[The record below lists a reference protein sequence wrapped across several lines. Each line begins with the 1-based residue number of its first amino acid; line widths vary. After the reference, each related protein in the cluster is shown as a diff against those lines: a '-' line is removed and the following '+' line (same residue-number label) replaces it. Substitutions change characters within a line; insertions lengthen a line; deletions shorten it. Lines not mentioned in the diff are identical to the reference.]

1 MDQKIISAIDIR
13 ADKVICLIAQELQ
26 ILDKGKILQLI
37 GIGTS
42 KLSVNCLKPF
52 SLETAEIKNH
62 LDVAISKAEDEAG
75 ISISNIYVSISE
87 NMKSDYIEHENKI
100 SNKTITEEDIK
111 SFFEAKKFRDLYTDT
126 DEPLHSFPISFKIDN
141 KKSVSEP
148 IGERAVTLH
157 TRWHI
162 ISTSKDYLN
171 KILDLLNNQEIT
183 LKQIVSSHYA
193 SSLAV
198 LSEDE
203 ADNGAV
209 SIDIQKNKTIISYTF
224 DNQLIGYDT
233 IKVGTYN
240 FANDISQVKSISL
253 EEAELVRKQ
262 IDTMNSQRIYEKK
275 LEKYFEIYSS
285 RAEELSRIIKNVINK
300 SKFSSLVSNN
310 IILTGYGAKSLT
322 VQKFIKKQMS
332 ESNFRLG
339 STKKINGS
347 KTYLDN
353 PSLASA
359 FGLLTYAANHT
370 MEGDKDEPSSEKRSI
385 FSVIYNFFRNL

>member
-1 MDQKIISAIDIR
+1 MGQKIISAIDIR

-52 SLETAEIKNH
+52 SLETEELKKH
-62 LDVAISKAEDEAG
+62 LETAISKAEVDARKK
-75 ISISNIYVSISE
+75 ISNIYVSISE
-87 NMKSDYIEHENKI
+87 NMRSDYIENEDIISGKI
-100 SNKTITEEDIK
+100 ITENDIK
-111 SFFEAKKFRDLYTDT
+111 SFFETEKFKDLYTDV
-126 DEPLHSFPISFKIDN
+126 DEPLHSFPISYKVDN
-141 KKSVSEP
+141 KKSLSDP
-148 IGERAVTLH
+148 IGVKAHTLN
-157 TRWHI
+157 TRWHV
-162 ISTSKDYLN
+162 ISTSKDYLK
-171 KILDLLNNQEIT
+171 KILDLLSNQEIS

-198 LSEDE
+198 LSDEE

-253 EEAELVRKQ
+253 EDAELVRKQ
-262 IDTMNSQRIYEKK
+262 IDSMNSQRIYEKK
-275 LEKYFEIYSS
+275 LEKYYEIYLS
-285 RAEELSRIIKNVINK
+285 RAEELSSIIKNVIYK
-300 SKFSSLVSNN
+300 SKFYSLVSNN

-322 VQKFIKKQMS
+322 IQKLIKNQMS
-332 ESNFRLG
+332 VSNFRLG

-359 FGLLTYAANHT
+359 FGLLTYATNHN
-370 MEGDKDEPSSEKRSI
+370 MEGDKEESILEKKSI
-385 FSVIYNFFRNL
+385 LSVIYNFFRNL

>member
-1 MDQKIISAIDIR
+1 MGQKIISAIDIR

-26 ILDKGKILQLI
+26 ILDRGKILQLI

-52 SLETAEIKNH
+52 SLEREEIKSH
-62 LDVAISKAEDEAG
+62 LDTAISKAEFDAG
-75 ISISNIYVSISE
+75 VKISNVYVSISE
-87 NMKSDYIEHENKI
+87 NMKSDYIEYENRI
-100 SNKTITEEDIK
+100 SGEIITEYDIK
-111 SFFEAKKFRDLYTDT
+111 SFFEDSKFKDLYTHT
-126 DEPLHSFPISFKIDN
+126 NEPLHSFPISFKVDN
-141 KKSVSEP
+141 KKNLSDP
-148 IGERAVTLH
+148 IGIKAETLN
-157 TRWHI
+157 TRWHV

-171 KILDLLNNQEIT
+171 KILDLLNNQEIG

-198 LSEDE
+198 LSDEE
-203 ADNGAV
+203 ADHGAV

-224 DNQLIGYDT
+224 DNQLIGYDSV
-233 IKVGTYN
+233 KVGTYN
-240 FANDISQVKSISL
+240 FANDISKVKSISL

-262 IDTMNSQRIYEKK
+262 IDKMNSQRIYEKK
-275 LEKYFEIYSS
+275 LEKYYEIYSS
-285 RAEELSRIIKNVINK
+285 RAEELSNIIKNIIHK

-310 IILTGYGAKSLT
+310 IVLTGYGAKSLT
-322 VQKFIKKQMS
+322 VQKFIKHQMS
-332 ESNFRLG
+332 GSNFRLG

-359 FGLLTYAANHT
+359 FGLLTYATNHN
-370 MEGDKDEPSSEKRSI
+370 MEGEKDEVKLEKKSI

>member
-1 MDQKIISAIDIR
+1 MGQKIISAIDIR

-26 ILDKGKILQLI
+26 ILDRGKILQLI

-52 SLETAEIKNH
+52 SLEREEIKSH
-62 LDVAISKAEDEAG
+62 LDTAISKAEFDAG
-75 ISISNIYVSISE
+75 VKISNVYVSISE
-87 NMKSDYIEHENKI
+87 NMKSDYIEYENRI
-100 SNKTITEEDIK
+100 SGEIITEYDIK
-111 SFFEAKKFRDLYTDT
+111 SFFEDSKFKDLYTHT
-126 DEPLHSFPISFKIDN
+126 NEPLHSFPISFKVDN
-141 KKSVSEP
+141 KKNLSDP
-148 IGERAVTLH
+148 IGIKAETLN
-157 TRWHI
+157 TRWHV

-171 KILDLLNNQEIT
+171 KILDLLNNQEIG

-198 LSEDE
+198 LSDEE
-203 ADNGAV
+203 ADHGAV

-224 DNQLIGYDT
+224 DNQLIGYDSV
-233 IKVGTYN
+233 KVGTYN
-240 FANDISQVKSISL
+240 FANDISKVKSISL

-262 IDTMNSQRIYEKK
+262 IDKMNSQRIYEKK
-275 LEKYFEIYSS
+275 LEKYYEIYSS
-285 RAEELSRIIKNVINK
+285 RAEELSNIIKNIIHK

-310 IILTGYGAKSLT
+310 IVLTGYGAKSLT
-322 VQKFIKKQMS
+322 VQKFIKHQMS
-332 ESNFRLG
+332 GSNFRLG

-359 FGLLTYAANHT
+359 FGLLTYATNHN
-370 MEGDKDEPSSEKRSI
+370 MEGEKDEVKLEKKSI
-385 FSVIYNFFRNL
+385 FSVIYSFFRNL

>member
-1 MDQKIISAIDIR
+1 MGQKIISAIDIR

-26 ILDKGKILQLI
+26 ILDRGKILQLI

-42 KLSVNCLKPF
+42 KLNVNCLKPL
-52 SLETAEIKNH
+52 SLETDEIKNH
-62 LDVAISKAEDEAG
+62 LNAAILKAEVDAG
-75 ISISNIYVSISE
+75 TKISNVYVSISE
-87 NMKSDYIEHENKI
+87 NMKSDYIEFENKI
-100 SNKTITEEDIK
+100 AGRIITENDVK
-111 SFFEAKKFRDLYTDT
+111 SFFEDIKFKRLYSETN
-126 DEPLHSFPISFKIDN
+126 EPIHSFPISFRVDN
-141 KKSVSEP
+141 KKSLSDP
-148 IGERAVTLH
+148 IGVKAETLL
-157 TRWHI
+157 TRWHV
-162 ISTSKDYLN
+162 ISTSKDYLS
-171 KILDLLNNQEIT
+171 KILDLLNNQDIS

-198 LSEDE
+198 LSDEE

-233 IKVGTYN
+233 VKVGTYN
-240 FANDISQVKSISL
+240 FSNDISQVKSISL

-285 RAEELSRIIKNVINK
+285 RAEELSNLIKNIIYK

-310 IILTGYGAKSLT
+310 IVLTGYGAKSLT
-322 VQKFIKKQMS
+322 VQKFVKNQMS
-332 ESNFRLG
+332 NSNFRLG

-359 FGLLTYAANHT
+359 FGLLTYAANHS
-370 MEGDKDEPSSEKRSI
+370 MEGERDEPKSEKKSI
-385 FSVIYNFFRNL
+385 FSVIYSFFRNL

>member
-1 MDQKIISAIDIR
+1 MGQKIISAIDIR

-26 ILDKGKILQLI
+26 ILDRGKILQLI

-52 SLETAEIKNH
+52 SLEREEIKSH
-62 LDVAISKAEDEAG
+62 LDTAISKAEFDAG
-75 ISISNIYVSISE
+75 VKISNVYVSISE
-87 NMKSDYIEHENKI
+87 NMKSDYIEYENRI
-100 SNKTITEEDIK
+100 SGEIITEYDIK
-111 SFFEAKKFRDLYTDT
+111 SFFEDSKFKDLYTHT
-126 DEPLHSFPISFKIDN
+126 NEPLHSFPISFKVDN
-141 KKSVSEP
+141 KKNLSDP
-148 IGERAVTLH
+148 IGIKAETLN
-157 TRWHI
+157 TRWHV

-171 KILDLLNNQEIT
+171 KILDLLNNQEIG

-198 LSEDE
+198 LSDEE
-203 ADNGAV
+203 ADHGAV

-224 DNQLIGYDT
+224 DNQLIGYDSV
-233 IKVGTYN
+233 KVGTYN
-240 FANDISQVKSISL
+240 FANDISKVKSISL

-262 IDTMNSQRIYEKK
+262 IDKMNSQRIYEKK
-275 LEKYFEIYSS
+275 LEKYYEIYSS
-285 RAEELSRIIKNVINK
+285 RAEELSNIIKNIIYK

-310 IILTGYGAKSLT
+310 IVLTGYGAKSLT
-322 VQKFIKKQMS
+322 VQKFIKHQMS
-332 ESNFRLG
+332 GSNFRLG

-359 FGLLTYAANHT
+359 FGLLTYATNHN
-370 MEGDKDEPSSEKRSI
+370 MEGEKDEVKLEKKSI

>member
-42 KLSVNCLKPF
+42 KLAINCLKPF
-52 SLETAEIKNH
+52 SLETEEIKNR
-62 LDVAISKAEDEAG
+62 LDDAITKAEMDAG
-75 ISISNIYVSISE
+75 IKINNVYVSISE
-87 NMKSDYIEHENKI
+87 NMKSDYIEYENKI
-100 SNKTITEEDIK
+100 LGETITEDDIK
-111 SFFEAKKFRDLYTDT
+111 SFFDATKFKDLYTDT
-126 DEPLHSFPISFKIDN
+126 DEPLHSFPISFKVDN
-141 KKSVSEP
+141 KKNLSDP
-148 IGERAVTLH
+148 IGVKAFSLY
-157 TRWHI
+157 TRWHV
-162 ISTSKDYLN
+162 ISTSKDYLK
-171 KILDLLNNQEIT
+171 KILDLLNYQEIS
-183 LKQIVSSHYA
+183 LKQIVSSQYA

-198 LSEDE
+198 LSDEE

-209 SIDIQKNKTIISYTF
+209 CIDIQKNQTIISYTF

-253 EEAELVRKQ
+253 KEAELVRKQ
-262 IDTMNSQRIYEKK
+262 IDTLNSQRIYEKK
-275 LEKYFEIYSS
+275 LEKYYEIYSS
-285 RAEELSRIIKNVINK
+285 RAEELSNIIKNIIYK

-310 IILTGYGAKSLT
+310 IVLTGYGAKSLT
-322 VQKFIKKQMS
+322 IQKFIKYQMS
-332 ESNFRLG
+332 ESKFRLG

-359 FGLLTYAANHT
+359 FGLLTYATNHS
-370 MEGDKDEPSSEKRSI
+370 MEGEKDNSKSEKKSI
-385 FSVIYNFFRNL
+385 FSVIYNFLRNL

>member
-1 MDQKIISAIDIR
+1 MGQNIISAIDIR

-26 ILDKGKILQLI
+26 ILDRGKILQLI

-42 KLSVNCLKPF
+42 KLSIDCLKPL
-52 SLETAEIKNH
+52 SLEIEEIKNH
-62 LDVAISKAEDEAG
+62 LDTAISKAEADAG
-75 ISISNIYVSISE
+75 IKISKVYVSISE
-87 NMKSDYIEHENKI
+87 NMKSDYIEYKNEILGKSVTEN
-100 SNKTITEEDIK
+100 DIK
-111 SFFEAKKFRDLYTDT
+111 SFFENKKFKDLYTDT
-126 DEPLHSFPISFKIDN
+126 NEPLHSFPISFKIDN
-141 KKSVSEP
+141 KKSLSDP
-148 IGERAVTLH
+148 IGVKAVTLN
-157 TRWHI
+157 TKWHV

-171 KILDLLNNQEIT
+171 KILDLLNNQEIS

-198 LSEDE
+198 LSDEE

-209 SIDIQKNKTIISYTF
+209 SIDIQKNKTVIAYTF

-275 LEKYFEIYSS
+275 LEKYYEIYSS
-285 RAEELSRIIKNVINK
+285 RAEELSNIIKNVIYK

-310 IILTGYGAKSLT
+310 IVLTGYGAKSLT
-322 VQKFIKKQMS
+322 VQNFIKKQMS
-332 ESNFRLG
+332 DSNFRLG

-359 FGLLTYAANHT
+359 FGLLTYATNHT
-370 MEGDKDEPSSEKRSI
+370 MEGDKDESKVEKISI
-385 FSVIYNFFRNL
+385 FSIIYKFFRNL

>member
-1 MDQKIISAIDIR
+1 MGQKIISAIDIR

-26 ILDKGKILQLI
+26 ILDKGKILQFI

-42 KLSVNCLKPF
+42 KLDVNCLKPL
-52 SLETAEIKNH
+52 SLETQEIKEH
-62 LDVAISKAEDEAG
+62 LDIAISKAEIDAG
-75 ISISNIYVSISE
+75 TKINNVYVSITE
-87 NMKSDYIEHENKI
+87 NMKSDYVDYEDKI
-100 SNKTITEEDIK
+100 IGEFITEKDIK
-111 SFFEAKKFRDLYTDT
+111 SFFESSKFKNLYSDT
-126 DEPLHSFPISFKIDN
+126 DEPLHSFPISFKLDN
-141 KKSVSEP
+141 KKSISDP
-148 IGERAVTLH
+148 IGIKADTLR
-157 TRWHI
+157 TRWHV
-162 ISTSKDYLN
+162 ISTSKNYLN
-171 KILDLLNNQEIT
+171 KILNLLSNQEIS

-198 LSEDE
+198 LSDEE

-262 IDTMNSQRIYEKK
+262 IDTLNSQRIYEKK
-275 LEKYFEIYSS
+275 LEKYYEIYSS
-285 RAEELSRIIKNVINK
+285 RAEELSNIIKNIIHK
-300 SKFSSLVSNN
+300 SKYNSLVSNN
-310 IILTGYGAKSLT
+310 IVLTGYGAKSLT
-322 VQKFIKKQMS
+322 IQKLIKLSMS
-332 ESNFRLG
+332 GSNFRLG

-359 FGLLTYAANHT
+359 FGLLTYAANHN
-370 MEGDKDEPSSEKRSI
+370 MEGDKDEFKLEKKSI

>member
-1 MDQKIISAIDIR
+1 MVQKIISAIDIR

-42 KLSVNCLKPF
+42 KLKVNCLKPF
-52 SLETAEIKNH
+52 SLETDEIKNH
-62 LDVAISKAEDEAG
+62 LDAAISKAEVDAG
-75 ISISNIYVSISE
+75 IKISNVYVSISE
-87 NMKSDYIEHENKI
+87 NMKSDYVEFENKI
-100 SNKTITEEDIK
+100 SGRIITENDIK
-111 SFFEAKKFRDLYTDT
+111 SFFEDTKFKRLYTLT
-126 DEPLHSFPISFKIDN
+126 DEPLHSFPISYKVDN
-141 KKSVSEP
+141 KKSLSDP
-148 IGERAVTLH
+148 IGVKAETLH
-157 TRWHI
+157 TKWHV

-171 KILDLLNNQEIT
+171 KILDLLNNQDIS

-198 LSEDE
+198 LSDEE

-233 IKVGTYN
+233 VKVGTYN
-240 FANDISQVKSISL
+240 FSNDISQVKSISL
-253 EEAELVRKQ
+253 EEAEIVRKQ

-285 RAEELSRIIKNVINK
+285 RAEELSNLIKNIIYK

-310 IILTGYGAKSLT
+310 IVLTGYGAKSLT
-322 VQKFIKKQMS
+322 MQKFIKNQMS
-332 ESNFRLG
+332 DSNFRLG

-359 FGLLTYAANHT
+359 FGLLNYAANHN
-370 MEGDKDEPSSEKRSI
+370 MEGDKDESKSEKKSV
-385 FSVIYNFFRNL
+385 FSVVYNFFRNL

>member
-1 MDQKIISAIDIR
+1 MGQKIISAIDIR

-26 ILDKGKILQLI
+26 ILDRGKILQLI

-42 KLSVNCLKPF
+42 KLDINCLKPF
-52 SLETAEIKNH
+52 SLEIEEIKNH
-62 LDVAISKAEDEAG
+62 LDIAISKAEVDAG
-75 ISISNIYVSISE
+75 IKISNVYVSISE
-87 NMKSDYIEHENKI
+87 NMKSDYIEYESKI
-100 SNKTITEEDIK
+100 LGEVITENDIK
-111 SFFEAKKFRDLYTDT
+111 YFFETPKFRDLYTET
-126 DEPLHSFPISFKIDN
+126 DEPLHSFPISFKLNN
-141 KKSVSEP
+141 KKSLSDP
-148 IGERAVTLH
+148 IGVKANILN
-157 TRWHI
+157 TRWHV
-162 ISTSKDYLN
+162 ISTSKDYLS
-171 KILDLLNNQEIT
+171 KILDLLNHQELS

-198 LSEDE
+198 LTDEE

-233 IKVGTYN
+233 IKIGTYN

-285 RAEELSRIIKNVINK
+285 RAEELSNIIKNLIFK

-322 VQKFIKKQMS
+322 VQKFIKNQLS
-332 ESNFRLG
+332 GSNFRLG

-359 FGLLTYAANHT
+359 FGLLTYATNHS
-370 MEGDKDEPSSEKRSI
+370 MEGDKAESKTEKKSI
-385 FSVIYNFFRNL
+385 FSVVYNFFKNL

>member
-1 MDQKIISAIDIR
+1 MGQKIISAIDIR

-62 LDVAISKAEDEAG
+62 LDVAISKAENEAG
-75 ISISNIYVSISE
+75 IRISNIYVSISE
-87 NMKSDYIEHENKI
+87 NMKSDYIEYENKI

-262 IDTMNSQRIYEKK
+262 IDTMNSQRINEKK
-275 LEKYFEIYSS
+275 LEKYFVIYSS

>member
-1 MDQKIISAIDIR
+1 MGQKIISAIDIR

-26 ILDKGKILQLI
+26 ILDRGKILQLI

-42 KLSVNCLKPF
+42 KLNVNCLKPL
-52 SLETAEIKNH
+52 SLETDEIKNH
-62 LDVAISKAEDEAG
+62 LNIAILKAEVDAG
-75 ISISNIYVSISE
+75 TKISNVYVSISE
-87 NMKSDYIEHENKI
+87 NMRSDYIEFKNKI
-100 SNKTITEEDIK
+100 AGRIITENDIK
-111 SFFEAKKFRDLYTDT
+111 SFFEDIKFKRLYSETN
-126 DEPLHSFPISFKIDN
+126 EPIHSFPISFRVDN
-141 KKSVSEP
+141 KKSLSDP
-148 IGERAVTLH
+148 IGVKAETLL
-157 TRWHI
+157 TRWHV
-162 ISTSKDYLN
+162 ISTSKDYLS
-171 KILDLLNNQEIT
+171 KILDLLNNQDIS

-198 LSEDE
+198 LSDEE

-233 IKVGTYN
+233 VKVGTYN
-240 FANDISQVKSISL
+240 FSNDISQVKSISL

-285 RAEELSRIIKNVINK
+285 RAEELSNLIKNIIYK
-300 SKFSSLVSNN
+300 SKFSYLVSNN
-310 IILTGYGAKSLT
+310 IVLTGYGAKSLT
-322 VQKFIKKQMS
+322 VQKFIKNQMS
-332 ESNFRLG
+332 DSNFRLG

-359 FGLLTYAANHT
+359 FGLLTYAANHS
-370 MEGDKDEPSSEKRSI
+370 MEGERDEPKSEKKSI
-385 FSVIYNFFRNL
+385 FSVIYSFLRNL

>member
-1 MDQKIISAIDIR
+1 MGQKIISAIDIR

-26 ILDKGKILQLI
+26 ILDRGKILQLI

-52 SLETAEIKNH
+52 SLEMDEIKNH
-62 LDVAISKAEDEAG
+62 LNVAISDAEVEAG
-75 ISISNIYVSISE
+75 IKISNVYVSISE
-87 NMKSDYIEHENKI
+87 NMKSNYIEYENKI
-100 SNKTITEEDIK
+100 SGEIITENDIK
-111 SFFEAKKFRDLYTDT
+111 SFFEASKFKDLYTDT
-126 DEPLHSFPISFKIDN
+126 DEPLHSFPISFKVDN
-141 KKSVSEP
+141 KKSLSDP
-148 IGERAVTLH
+148 IGVKAGLLQ
-157 TRWHI
+157 TRWHV

-171 KILDLLNNQEIT
+171 KILDLLNNQEIS
-183 LKQIVSSHYA
+183 LKQIVSSHYS

-198 LSEDE
+198 LSDEE

-233 IKVGTYN
+233 VKVGTYN
-240 FANDISQVKSISL
+240 FANDISKVKSISL

-275 LEKYFEIYSS
+275 LEKYYEIYSS
-285 RAEELSRIIKNVINK
+285 RAEELSNIIKNVIYK
-300 SKFSSLVSNN
+300 SKFSPLVSNN

-322 VQKFIKKQMS
+322 VQNFLKNQMS
-332 ESNFRLG
+332 DSNFRLG

-359 FGLLTYAANHT
+359 FGLLNYAVNHS
-370 MEGDKDEPSSEKRSI
+370 MEGDKDESKSEKKSV
-385 FSVIYNFFRNL
+385 FSVVYSFFRNL

>member
-1 MDQKIISAIDIR
+1 MSQNIISAIDIR
-13 ADKVICLIAQELQ
+13 SDKVICLIAQELQ
-26 ILDKGKILQLI
+26 ILDRGKILQLI

-42 KLSVNCLKPF
+42 KLSINCLKPF
-52 SLETAEIKNH
+52 SLETEEIKKH
-62 LDVAISKAEDEAG
+62 LDAAISKAEVDAG
-75 ISISNIYVSISE
+75 IKISNIYVSISE
-87 NMKSDYIEHENKI
+87 NMKSNYIEYENKI
-100 SNKTITEEDIK
+100 SSELITEKDIK
-111 SFFEAKKFRDLYTDT
+111 SFFLAAKFKDLYTDT

-141 KKSVSEP
+141 KKSISDP
-148 IGERAVTLH
+148 IGVKAKMLN
-157 TRWHI
+157 TRWHV
-162 ISTSKDYLN
+162 ISTSKNYLN
-171 KILDLLNNQEIT
+171 KILDLLNNQEIS

-198 LSEDE
+198 LSDEE
-203 ADNGAV
+203 ADIGAV

-275 LEKYFEIYSS
+275 LEKYFEIYLS
-285 RAEELSRIIKNVINK
+285 RAEELSNIIKNIIYT

-310 IILTGYGAKSLT
+310 IVLTGYGAKSLT
-322 VQKFIKKQMS
+322 VQKLIKNQMS
-332 ESNFRLG
+332 SSNFRLG

-347 KTYLDN
+347 KTYLNN

-359 FGLLTYAANHT
+359 FGLLTYATNHN
-370 MEGDKDEPSSEKRSI
+370 MEGDKDESYSEKKSI
-385 FSVIYNFFRNL
+385 ISTIYNFFRYL